1 MMPDQMTEESHRW
14 SRRNHKQ
21 SPEERN
27 IRRMKIH
34 PTIAAFVKAKNNRDT
49 SAVVTCFADD
59 AVVHDEGQ
67 EMRGSV
73 AVKEWSEKSFR
84 KYQYTIEPTD
94 LTEEDD
100 KTVLTATLTGN
111 FPGSPLSLDF
121 NFTIQGDK
129 IIALLID

>member
-1 MMPDQMTEESHRW
+1 MMPDQNPTGGPGETTKK
-14 SRRNHKQ
+14 N
-21 SPEERN
+21 PEERS

-67 EMRGSV
+67 EMRGLV